1 MGSRDPYWGSRYGWG
16 ASWGWG
22 SWYDPYYSYGSYWGY
37 PRYYG
42 SWYGGYYDPYYYGY
56 YRGYYGGY
64 YGSGYGYGYGSYYDY
79 YPGYYYGYAA
89 GAATRA
95 YTTTTIPIRMVLA
108 REPNAQA
115 TPLTPLCV
123 MEATSML
130 HAPTTSTPPIRTIEA
145 TGMLPA
151 VRRRDARSPSVPT
164 TIIPREA
171 MTAVLRSRIA
181 RRTPEA
187 VALPRL
193 LVDAKSRRTS
203 SASSSTSLDIQTD
216 DLQA

>member
-1 MGSRDPYWGSRYGWG
+1 MTPTG
-16 ASWGWG
+16 AVATAGVL
-22 SWYDPYYSYGSYWGY
+22 
-37 PRYYG
+37 
-42 SWYGGYYDPYYYGY
+42 
-56 YRGYYGGY
+56 
-64 YGSGYGYGYGSYYDY
+64 
-79 YPGYYYGYAA
+79 A
-89 GAATRA
+89 GAGARGMIPTTAMAPTGATLA
-95 YTTTTIPIRMVLA
+95 TMVAGTGATMTPTTMATTVATMETTTDQAMATAMVATTTTIPATTMAMLLEQLPVPTGSTTTTIPIRMALA

-145 TGMLPA
+145 TGTLPA
-151 VRRRDARSPSVPT
+151 VSKRDARSPSVPT

-181 RRTPEA
+181 RRTLEA
-187 VALPRL
+187 VALPRPL
-193 LVDAKSRRTS
+193 ADAKSRRMS